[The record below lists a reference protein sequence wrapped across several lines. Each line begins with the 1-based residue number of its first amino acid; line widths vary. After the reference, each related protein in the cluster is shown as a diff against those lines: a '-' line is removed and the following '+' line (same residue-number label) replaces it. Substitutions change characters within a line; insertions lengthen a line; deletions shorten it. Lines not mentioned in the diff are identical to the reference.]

1 MRVFA
6 VLALAV
12 MMACSLV
19 TPSVSFG
26 GSDADVSGK
35 WTGSWVGTGLF
46 NSVRQENLTLDLTQ
60 SGDAGYGRLVI
71 DNAIAAES
79 VPWQVRQQGLAGI
92 RVFAEISGGKVKLMY
107 EQDKRVFTADLKV
120 MGDQMVG
127 TVRGSNVRMI
137 LTRESSGPAPQHQQS
152 AQVAPP
158 PPSMASRPALVEPT
172 PAAATEPE
180 PTVVAMA
187 PTPEQ
192 QESTEAPKADDPAQ
206 QQQRPRQEDFVAAPE
221 LKAVHFDFDKAL
233 LRADAVD
240 ALSSNAA
247 WLKEN
252 VDTLVLIEGNCD
264 EKGTAE
270 YNMALGDRRARA
282 AMDYLE
288 ANGIAKDRMTT
299 ISYGKER
306 PACSENTTE
315 ECMKQNRRTDFKVKS
330 R

>member
-6 VLALAV
+6 VLALVV
-12 MMACSLV
+12 MTACSLG

-26 GSDADVSGK
+26 GSEADVAGK
-35 WTGSWVGTGLF
+35 WTGSWIGTGLF
-46 NSVRQENLTLDLTQ
+46 NSIRQESLTLDLSQ

-92 RVFAEISGGKVKLMY
+92 RVFAEVSGGKLKLTHEM
-107 EQDKRVFTADLKV
+107 DKRIFTADLNV
-120 MGDQMVG
+120 VGDQMVG
-127 TVRGSNVRMI
+127 TVRGSNVRLI
-137 LTRESSGPAPQHQQS
+137 LTRESSGVATQPQQS

-158 PPSMASRPALVEPT
+158 PVVASQPAVEPT
-172 PAAATEPE
+172 PAATTEPE

-187 PTPEQ
+187 PAPDQ
-192 QESTEAPKADDPAQ
+192 QQSTETPKNDDPA
-206 QQQRPRQEDFVAAPE
+206 QQRPRQEEFVAAPE
-221 LKAVHFDFDKAL
+221 LKTVHFDFDKAL
-233 LRADAVD
+233 LRPDAVD
-240 ALSSNAA
+240 ALTANAA

-270 YNMALGDRRARA
+270 YNMALGDRRAKA

-288 ANGIAKDRMTT
+288 ANGVARDRMTT

-306 PACSENTTE
+306 PVCSENTTE
-315 ECMKQNRRTDFKVKS
+315 ECVKQNRRADFKVKS

>member
-6 VLALAV
+6 VLALVV
-12 MMACSLV
+12 MTACSLG

-26 GSDADVSGK
+26 GSEADVAGK
-35 WTGSWVGTGLF
+35 WTGSWVGSGLF
-46 NSVRQENLTLDLTQ
+46 NSVRQENLMLDLSQ

-71 DNAIAAES
+71 DGAIAAES

-92 RVFAEISGGKVKLMY
+92 RVFAEISGGKVKLMH
-107 EQDKRVFTADLKV
+107 ETDKRIFTADLNV
-120 MGDQMVG
+120 VGHQMVG
-127 TVRGSNVRMI
+127 TVRGSNVRLI
-137 LTRESSGPAPQHQQS
+137 LTRAGSSPAPQQQQA

-158 PPSMASRPALVEPT
+158 AMASQPTVEPT
-172 PAAATEPE
+172 PAATTEPE

-187 PTPEQ
+187 PTPDQ
-192 QESTEAPKADDPAQ
+192 PESTEPKTDDPAQ
-206 QQQRPRQEDFVAAPE
+206 QQQRPRQEEFVVAPE
-221 LKAVHFDFDKAL
+221 LKTVTFDFDKAL
-233 LRADAVD
+233 LRPDAVD
-240 ALSSNAA
+240 ALTSNAA

-252 VDTLVLIEGNCD
+252 VDALVLIEGNCD

-270 YNMALGDRRARA
+270 YNLALGDRRAKA

-299 ISYGKER
+299 VSYGKER
-306 PACSENTTE
+306 PVCTENTD
-315 ECMKQNRRTDFKVKS
+315 ECMKQNRRADFKVKS

>member
-6 VLALAV
+6 VLALVV
-12 MMACSLV
+12 MTACSLV

-26 GSDADVSGK
+26 GPDADVAGK
-35 WTGSWVGTGLF
+35 WVGSWVGTGLF
-46 NSVRQENLTLDLTQ
+46 SSVRQENLTLDLAQ

-137 LTRESSGPAPQHQQS
+137 LTREGSSPAPQPQQA

-158 PPSMASRPALVEPT
+158 AMASQPAPVEPT
-172 PAAATEPE
+172 PTATEPE

-192 QESTEAPKADDPAQ
+192 QESTETPKADDPAQ